1 MMDEA
6 VKIHKETT
14 FGWVL
19 MWQEFRQRQ
28 AVRRTVRRVAAK
40 AQLAAIRDAA
50 LAKPMR
56 YLGPR

>member
-6 VKIHKETT
+6 VKTHKETT

-19 MWQEFRQRQ
+19 AWQEFRRRQ
-28 AVRRTVRRVAAK
+28 AVRRAARRVADEAR
-40 AQLAAIRDAA
+40 LAAIRDAA

-56 YLGPR
+56 YLAPR